1 MNGGI
6 FNEKEGLRITHQLL
20 VQIAYKWVLR
30 NGCGVAFR
38 EFRSYACNGEFPDVI
53 GFSSGGHSTLIECK
67 ATRSDFLADRKKSF
81 RITSQL
87 GMGSYRFFC
96 APDGLMLAADL
107 PNGWGLIEVD
117 AKGTPWCR
125 VNPWKGWEKRE
136 QRNEKN
142 WKAEHGLMYSALRR
156 LHLRGR
162 IEEVY
167 GQQEDV
173 DPNREQQEL
182 I

>member
-1 MNGGI
+1 MSGQI
-6 FNEKEGLRITHQLL
+6 FDESEGLVFTHAAL
-20 VQIAYKWVLR
+20 VMIAYKWVLR

-38 EFRSYACNGEFPDVI
+38 EFRSYACNGEYPDVI

-67 ATRSDFLADRKKSF
+67 ATRSDFLADKKKSF
-81 RITSQL
+81 RMTPEL

-96 APDGLMLAADL
+96 APKGLIKSEEL
-107 PNGWGLIEVD
+107 PSGWGLIEVN
-117 AKGTPWCR
+117 AKGEPICKI
-125 VNPWKGWEKRE
+125 NPWRGWHVRGN
-136 QRNEKN
+136 RNQKN

-167 GQQEDV
+167 GQQEDIA
-173 DPNREQQEL
+173 PETPPEL
-182 I
+182 F

>member
-1 MNGGI
+1 MELSHAI
-6 FNEKEGLRITHQLL
+6 L
-20 VQIAYKWVLR
+20 VQIAYKWILK

-67 ATRSDFLADRKKSF
+67 ATRSDFLADRKKTF
-81 RITSQL
+81 RTTPEL

-96 APDGLMLAADL
+96 CPKGLIKESELPD
-107 PNGWGLIEVD
+107 GWGLIEINEQGIARAVVH
-117 AKGTPWCR
+117 PWR
-125 VNPWKGWEKRE
+125 HWQERE
-136 QRNEKN
+136 NRNEKN

-156 LHLRGR
+156 LALRGR

-167 GQQEDV
+167 DGTV
-173 DPNREQQEL
+173 QEL
-182 I
+182 KLPSNPDVNQKDLFTENQ